1 MIFGKRAPM
10 NRVVE
15 LNRSGAGA
23 PPPPPADAPPSDPDS
38 KARDQGPAGREDGG
52 QPQVMRVQVV
62 ADKIQHLLKLQGK
75 AERAKEDLGD
85 AIKSVA
91 ESAGIHASVL
101 KRFVAARY
109 SDNYEKAR
117 AKAGQLDLLFE
128 EVGER

>member
-1 MIFGKRAPM
+1 MFFGKLTPM

-15 LNRSGAGA
+15 LNRGGAGA
-23 PPPPPADAPPSDPDS
+23 PPPPPPADAPPSDPDGR
-38 KARDQGPAGREDGG
+38 APAGREDGG

-62 ADKIQHLLKLQGK
+62 AEKIQHLLKLQGK

-91 ESAGIHASVL
+91 EEAGIHASVL
-101 KRFVAARY
+101 KRFVAARWG
-109 SDNYEKAR
+109 DGYEKAK